1 VPFDVSPVFYFGFIT
16 YYLKKNLLKMY
27 LTIGRLLLKI
37 DGNKCE
43 EKVTDIKFLLV
54 IWLKLFYFLMTLLN

>member
-1 VPFDVSPVFYFGFIT
+1 
-16 YYLKKNLLKMY
+16 MY